1 MAVQPSIPER
11 CSTREGA
18 AVPAGSPCNARETM
32 DGDDGGGSLLD
43 RLPVHSVSDCCA
55 KLPEW
60 RPQSP
65 VEPSSGSCSWPPC
78 PASPPKP
85 PAAWLE

>member
-1 MAVQPSIPER
+1 MAVQPSLPER
-11 CSTREGA
+11 CSTREGPV
-18 AVPAGSPCNARETM
+18 VPARSPRNARETM
-32 DGDDGGGSLLD
+32 GGDDWGGSLLD

-65 VEPSSGSCSWPPC
+65 VEPSSGSRSCPPC
-78 PASPPKP
+78 QASPPKP
-85 PAAWLE
+85 MAE